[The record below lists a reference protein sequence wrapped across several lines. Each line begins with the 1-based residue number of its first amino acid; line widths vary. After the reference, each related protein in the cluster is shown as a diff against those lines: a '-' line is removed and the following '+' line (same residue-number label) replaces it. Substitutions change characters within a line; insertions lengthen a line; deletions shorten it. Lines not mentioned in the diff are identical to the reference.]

1 MSSCF
6 AFLAS
11 RSSMK
16 LLSVRSPT
24 RPGRVVLLVVSRWTG
39 ASRRSPRCWA
49 PCAFPP
55 LILGGDYTEGHAECK
70 LACRLVRGWYI
81 SYRRDPIGDR
91 VSTRKLVVSTYLQ
104 YIVLAVGV
112 VLLVAFVRQVSGVLL
127 TFLAAGVLAYAL
139 NPLVRRLEGLRIPR
153 AIAVIGVFLV
163 LILVVVVTLL
173 LIIVPSVGQVQI
185 VVRNP
190 QDLVDQV
197 IAQVNRVQNVPYVGQ
212 YVSGLDQDRILQL
225 LKQNAPSAEQ
235 VANVATG
242 VIGGVFGVFGTIF
255 NLLLMVLISVYL
267 LLERE
272 KITRAL
278 LNTIPETVRDQS
290 LELFYAV
297 EQTLVRY
304 LRGQLLLCAIM
315 GVLGGMIMF
324 FTVGKYALPVGAWVA
339 ATEIIPVIGA
349 FLGAVPAVAIALF
362 VPGGGFFKALLV
374 AGLFLVAQQVE
385 GNLLVPRIQGG
396 SVGVHPLW
404 VLFATLAGT
413 ALYGLI
419 GAVFAV
425 PIVAIVAATL
435 RYLRGTLLFERWGK
449 PPVRPA
455 EEDAELEAGSP
466 AAGVGGATSHEDRKE
481 DQ

>member
-1 MSSCF
+1 MS
-6 AFLAS
+6 A
-11 RSSMK
+11 
-16 LLSVRSPT
+16 
-24 RPGRVVLLVVSRWTG
+24 
-39 ASRRSPRCWA
+39 
-49 PCAFPP
+49 
-55 LILGGDYTEGHAECK
+55 
-70 LACRLVRGWYI
+70 
-81 SYRRDPIGDR
+81 
-91 VSTRKLVVSTYLQ
+91 RKLVVSTYFQ

-112 VLLVAFVRQVSGVLL
+112 VLLVSFVRQVSGVLL

-163 LILVVVVTLL
+163 LILVVVATLL

-197 IAQVNRVQNVPYVGQ
+197 IALVNRVQNVPYVGQ
-212 YVSGLDQDRILQL
+212 YVAGLDQDRILQL
-225 LKQNAPSAEQ
+225 VESNAPSAGQ

-242 VIGGVFGVFGTIF
+242 VIGGVFGVFGTLF
-255 NLLLMVLISVYL
+255 NLLLMLLVSVYL

-278 LNTIPETVRDQS
+278 LGTIPETVRDQS

-315 GVLGGMIMF
+315 GFLGWAIMY

-362 VPGGGFFKALLV
+362 VPEGGFTQALVV

-385 GNLLVPRIQGG
+385 GNVLVPRIQGG

-425 PIVAIVAATL
+425 PIVAIIAATL
-435 RYLRGTLLFERWGK
+435 RYMRGTLVFERWGK

-455 EEDAELEAGSP
+455 EDEPEAASP
-466 AAGVGGATSHEDRKE
+466 AARLDGPYEDGKE
-481 DQ
+481 DDR

>member
-1 MSSCF
+1 
-6 AFLAS
+6 L
-11 RSSMK
+11 
-16 LLSVRSPT
+16 
-24 RPGRVVLLVVSRWTG
+24 
-39 ASRRSPRCWA
+39 
-49 PCAFPP
+49 
-55 LILGGDYTEGHAECK
+55 
-70 LACRLVRGWYI
+70 
-81 SYRRDPIGDR
+81 IGDR
-91 VSTRKLVVSTYLQ
+91 VSARKLVVSTYFQ
-104 YIVLAVGV
+104 YIALAVGII
-112 VLLVAFVRQVSGVLL
+112 LLVSFVRQISGVLL

-139 NPLVRRLEGLRIPR
+139 NPLVRRLEGLRVPR
-153 AIAVIGVFLV
+153 AVAVLGVFLV
-163 LILVVVVTLL
+163 LILVTVVTLL
-173 LIIVPSVGQVQI
+173 LIIVPAVGQVQV
-185 VVRNP
+185 VVRSP

-197 IAQVNRVQNVPYVGQ
+197 IDQVNRLQNLPYIGR
-212 YVSGLDQDRILQL
+212 YMAGLDQDRIVQL
-225 LKQNAPSAEQ
+225 LKANAPSAQ
-235 VANVATG
+235 QLTNVATG

-255 NLLLMVLISVYL
+255 NLLLMVLISIYL

-278 LNTIPETVRDQS
+278 LGTIPETVREQS

-297 EQTLVRY
+297 EQSLVKY
-304 LRGQLLLCAIM
+304 LRGQLLLCVVM
-315 GVLGGMIMF
+315 GVIGWAIMF

-362 VPGGGFFKALLV
+362 VPQGGFVQALIV

-419 GAVFAV
+419 GAIFAV

-435 RYLRGTLLFERWGK
+435 RYLGGTLIFERWGK
-449 PPVRPA
+449 PPLRPA
-455 EEDAELEAGSP
+455 EQDAEKDAAEAGTQ
-466 AAGVGGATSHEDRKE
+466 AAGVGGPHTVRKE
-481 DQ
+481 DDR

>member
-55 LILGGDYTEGHAECK
+55 LILGGNYTEGHAECK
-70 LACRLVRGWYI
+70 LARRLVRGWYI

-153 AIAVIGVFLV
+153 VIAVIGVFLV
-163 LILVVVVTLL
+163 LIFVVVVTLL

-197 IAQVNRVQNVPYVGQ
+197 IAQVNRVQNVPYVGR
-212 YVSGLDQDRILQL
+212 YVAGLDQDRILQL
-225 LKQNAPSAEQ
+225 LKTNAPSAEQ

-255 NLLLMVLISVYL
+255 NLLLMVLISIYL

-278 LNTIPETVRDQS
+278 LGTIPETVREQS

-297 EQTLVRY
+297 EQSLVKY
-304 LRGQLLLCAIM
+304 LRGQLLLCTIM
-315 GVLGGMIMF
+315 GVLGGLIMY
-324 FTVGKYALPVGAWVA
+324 FTVGKYALPVGVWVA

-362 VPGGGFFKALLV
+362 IPGGGFFKALLV

-385 GNLLVPRIQGG
+385 GNVLVPRIQGG

-425 PIVAIVAATL
+425 PVVAIIAATL
-435 RYLRGTLLFERWGK
+435 RYLRGTLIFERWGK
-449 PPVRPA
+449 PPVRPH
-455 EEDAELEAGSP
+455 EEAVELEADSP
-466 AAGVGGATSHEDRKE
+466 AARVGGPQVDSKE
-481 DQ
+481 DDQ

>member
-1 MSSCF
+1 MLPAYPQHVGFSVRLPLSYWAGIIQRGLRGVNSLVTSSGAGIF
-6 AFLAS
+6 RVEEI
-11 RSSMK
+11 RSEAGLPARK
-16 LLSVRSPT
+16 LL
-24 RPGRVVLLVVSRWTG
+24 
-39 ASRRSPRCWA
+39 
-49 PCAFPP
+49 
-55 LILGGDYTEGHAECK
+55 
-70 LACRLVRGWYI
+70 
-81 SYRRDPIGDR
+81 
-91 VSTRKLVVSTYLQ
+91 VSTYLQ
-104 YIVLAVGV
+104 YIALAVGV
-112 VLLVAFVRQVSGVLL
+112 VLLVSFVRQVSGVLL
-127 TFLAAGVLAYAL
+127 TFLAAGVLAYTL
-139 NPLVRRLEGLRIPR
+139 NPIVRRLESLRIPR
-153 AIAVIGVFLV
+153 TIAVIGVFVV
-163 LILVVVVTLL
+163 LIFVVVVTLL

-190 QDLVDQV
+190 QELVDQV
-197 IAQVNRVQNVPYVGQ
+197 IAQVNRLHNIPYVGR

-225 LKQNAPSAEQ
+225 LKENAPSAEQ

-272 KITRAL
+272 KLTRAL
-278 LNTIPETVRDQS
+278 LKSIPETVREQS
-290 LELFYAV
+290 LELFYEV
-297 EQTLVRY
+297 EGALVRY
-304 LRGQLLLCAIM
+304 RRGELLLCAIM
-315 GVLGGMIMF
+315 GVRGGLIMF
-324 FTVGKYALPVGAWVA
+324 ITVGKYALPVGGWMA

-374 AGLFLVAQQVE
+374 AGLFLVAQQIE

-425 PIVAIVAATL
+425 PIVAIIAATL
-435 RYLRGTLLFERWGK
+435 RYLRGTLIFERWGR

-455 EEDAELEAGSP
+455 EEEPEARTPTATLG
-466 AAGVGGATSHEDRKE
+466 AGPHGDCKE
-481 DQ
+481 DDQ

>member
-1 MSSCF
+1 
-6 AFLAS
+6 
-11 RSSMK
+11 
-16 LLSVRSPT
+16 
-24 RPGRVVLLVVSRWTG
+24 VS
-39 ASRRSPRCWA
+39 A
-49 PCAFPP
+49 
-55 LILGGDYTEGHAECK
+55 
-70 LACRLVRGWYI
+70 
-81 SYRRDPIGDR
+81 
-91 VSTRKLVVSTYLQ
+91 RKLVVSTYLQ

-112 VLLVAFVRQVSGVLL
+112 VLLVSFVRQISGVLL

-139 NPLVRRLEGLRIPR
+139 NPLVRRLERLGIPR
-153 AIAVIGVFLV
+153 VIAVIGVFLV
-163 LILVVVVTLL
+163 LIIVVVVTLL
-173 LIIVPSVGQVQI
+173 LIIIPSVGQVQI

-197 IAQVNRVQNVPYVGQ
+197 FRQLDRLQNIPYVGQ
-212 YVSGLDQDRILQL
+212 YVAALDQDRILQL

-255 NLLLMVLISVYL
+255 NLLLMVIVSVYL

-272 KITRAL
+272 KITRGL
-278 LNTIPETVRDQS
+278 LATIPETVRDQS

-297 EQTLVRY
+297 EHTLIRY

-315 GVLGGMIMF
+315 GVLGAMIMY
-324 FTVGKYALPVGAWVA
+324 FTVGEYALPVGAWVA

-349 FLGAVPAVAIALF
+349 FLGAVPAVAIALL
-362 VPGGGFFKALLV
+362 VPGGGFGKALLV
-374 AGLFLVAQQVE
+374 AFLFLVAQQIE

-419 GAVFAV
+419 GAIFAV
-425 PIVAIVAATL
+425 PLVAIIAATL
-435 RYLRGTLLFERWGK
+435 RYMRGTLVFERWGK

-455 EEDAELEAGSP
+455 EDEPEAAPP
-466 AAGVGGATSHEDRKE
+466 AARLDGPYEDGKE
-481 DQ
+481 DDQ